1 MKGRERRREEKKN
14 WVGKMG
20 LKAHSRPRERPWGRG
35 GTGGGSKQSGTGCTW
50 PQDWDPATWP
60 W

>member
-35 GTGGGSKQSGTGCTW
+35 GTGGGSKQSGMGCTW
-50 PQDWDPATWP
+50 PQD
-60 W
+60 